1 MSYNIFA
8 LSCYGKGY
16 SNVSRMKRC
25 PFINIKLD
33 MEFVWDYF
41 NSRDKI
47 LPTMVQTIKEM
58 GFTITAEGI
67 ENQEMATEIK
77 DIGCDYLQGY
87 CFSQPIPAEKFVEK
101 YGVKN

>member
-1 MSYNIFA
+1 
-8 LSCYGKGY
+8 
-16 SNVSRMKRC
+16 MKRC

-67 ENQEMATEIK
+67 ETKEMADEMQR
-77 DIGCDYLQGY
+77 IGCDYLQGY
-87 CFSQPIPAEKFVEK
+87 LFSAPVPVDEFKGKCAELANTK
-101 YGVKN
+101 